1 MFAVE
6 YPNVYRNRFIL
17 STNRF
22 IQTERYFCRG
32 TTPVD
37 KSFSFAGL
45 NRDGKGGT
53 GLVEGPEELAEAFKE
68 VNMPVIKRKYRK
80 VGH

>member
-1 MFAVE
+1 LESVRR
-6 YPNVYRNRFIL
+6 V
-17 STNRF
+17 
-22 IQTERYFCRG
+22 
-32 TTPVD
+32 VD

-68 VNMPVIKRKYRK
+68 VNMPVMVKKRKGRKEKFFFCWFKRKYRK
-80 VGH
+80 ADH